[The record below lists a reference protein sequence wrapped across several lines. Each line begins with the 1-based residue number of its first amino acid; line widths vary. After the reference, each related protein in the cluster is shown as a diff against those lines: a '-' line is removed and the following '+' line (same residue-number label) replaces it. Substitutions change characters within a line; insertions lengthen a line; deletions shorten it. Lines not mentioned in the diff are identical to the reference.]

1 MAKKVNPKAA
11 AKRAVEYKGSVDE
24 AVEHFRNA
32 RAMASESGDKEAV
45 GIYDQCIAEAEKL
58 RG

>member
-32 RAMASESGDKEAV
+32 RAKASQSGDYDAV
-45 GIYDQCIAEAEKL
+45 AIYDKCIAEAEEL
-58 RG
+58 RN